1 MAEGRTQ
8 WPPVKDGWF
17 VEPEAA
23 TTFLIQEEH
32 FIGGAWDPACGQ
44 GNIVEAINRYAPG
57 MAVGTDLRDRT
68 DTMDFFRRRR
78 ASGWFLGTSDFMD
91 ESVKESLR
99 KNIVSNPPYGRAQL
113 AEAFIRKAVALPGV
127 EKVAM
132 FLNSKFLFG
141 AGRALGLYSEL
152 PPDRIYPVFPRPS
165 CPPGQYLLDGGKAE
179 GGVENFVWMIWC
191 VAEPTGRTEFI
202 WAGRGGAGAPD
213 SHSQAPPDAGLGNHR
228 KPRRRR
234 S

>member
-17 VEPEAA
+17 VEPSAA
-23 TTFLIQEEH
+23 THFLLTFER
-32 FIGGAWDPACGQ
+32 FDGGIWDPAAGQ
-44 GNIVEAINRYAPG
+44 GNIVEACILEG
-57 MAVGTDLRDRT
+57 LDAVGTDLIDRT
-68 DTMDFFRRRR
+68 DIMDPERRRR
-78 ASGWFLGTSDFMD
+78 ASGWFEGTAEFITWD
-91 ESVKESLR
+91 KPPLR
-99 KNIVSNPPYGRAQL
+99 PCIVSNPPYGRAQL
-113 AEAFIRKAVALPGV
+113 AEAFIRKAVALPRV
-127 EKVAM
+127 DKVAM

-152 PPDRIYPVFPRPS
+152 PPDRVYPIFPRPS
-165 CPPGQYLLDGGKAE
+165 CPPGQFLLDGGKAE
-179 GGVENFVWMIWC
+179 GGVENFVWMVWC
-191 VAEPTGRTEFI
+191 VAAPTGRTEFI